1 MLQQRR
7 LAGSR
12 LAMVGRGATQH
23 FSGSLYAGMKEKPS
37 DKEYLMTT
45 PTDDRFASPATAGS
59 TPKGDFFGHPRQLG
73 TMFHIE
79 LWERFSFYGMQ
90 AILLI
95 YLYYATKD
103 GGLGIDKNLAG
114 GVVGAYSGSI
124 YLATILSGW
133 LADRVLGA
141 EKTLFW
147 SGVVVMLG
155 HIALAV
161 LPGFVGLIVGLVLIA
176 LGSGG
181 VKSSAGAMVGSLY
194 EDPAKRH
201 LRDAGFSIF
210 YTAINIG
217 GFIGPLLTGWLQ
229 LKYGFHYG
237 FGAAAVGMAFGLW
250 QYWRGRSQLP
260 PSLPA
265 NPLPPEQRKLA
276 VSVALIALMALG
288 GSIAGK
294 LLHLGN
300 FSRVLLAVVIIASLT
315 YFVRMFTSS
324 RVSSV
329 EKRHILA
336 YVPMFAVM
344 CLFWAVWFQ
353 IYTVVTIYFD
363 ETSNRV
369 LWGFE
374 IPVAWLAALQSM
386 WVIIFAGLMAAM
398 WTKMGTRQPKTPMK
412 FALAMLIMGA
422 SYLCFIPFISSGQV
436 MPLAVMALLVLTIT
450 IAELLLSPI
459 SLSFATKIA
468 PEVFKTQMVSF
479 NFLTISLGFTL
490 GGVLFDEL
498 YNAAKVVEF
507 YRLLGIL
514 GIGSGV
520 VLLVML
526 PVLNRLLS
534 DID

>member
-1 MLQQRR
+1 
-7 LAGSR
+7 
-12 LAMVGRGATQH
+12 
-23 FSGSLYAGMKEKPS
+23 
-37 DKEYLMTT
+37 MTT
-45 PTDDRFASPATAGS
+45 PTKESFEPNPPGS
-59 TPKGDFFGHPRQLG
+59 GSSKADFFGHPRQLG

-95 YLYYATKD
+95 YLYYEVSK
-103 GGLGIDKNLAG
+103 GGLGIDQKMAG
-114 GVVGAYSGSI
+114 GIVGAYSGSI

-155 HIALAV
+155 HIALALV
-161 LPGFVGLIVGLVLIA
+161 PGLGGLIIGLVLIA

-181 VKSSAGAMVGSLY
+181 VKSSAGAMVGALY
-194 EDPAKRH
+194 EDPAQRH

-210 YTAINIG
+210 YTAVNIG

-250 QYWRGRSQLP
+250 QYWVGRSQLP
-260 PSLPA
+260 ASPPTT
-265 NPLPPEQRKLA
+265 PLPKESHKTAMLVAMVFLA
-276 VSVALIALMALG
+276 ALG
-288 GSIAGK
+288 GCIATG
-294 LLHLGN
+294 LLNLEN
-300 FSRVLLAVVIIASLT
+300 FSRVLLAVVIIASLL
-315 YFVRMFTSS
+315 YFLRMFTSQQ
-324 RVSSV
+324 VSAV
-329 EKRHILA
+329 EKRHIMA
-336 YVPMFAVM
+336 YVPLFGVM

-363 ETSNRV
+363 ETANRV
-369 LWGFE
+369 LWNFE
-374 IPVAWLAALQSM
+374 IPVAWLAALQSL
-386 WVIIFAGLMAAM
+386 WVIVFASLMAAL

-412 FALAMLIMGA
+412 FALAMMILGA
-422 SYLCFIPFISSGQV
+422 SYLCFIPFISSGTI
-436 MPLAVMALLVLTIT
+436 MPLAIIALLILTIT

-468 PEVFKTQMVSF
+468 PEAFKTQMVSF

-490 GGVLFDEL
+490 GGVLFDQL
-498 YNAAKVVEF
+498 YDATNAVGF
-507 YRLLGIL
+507 YRLLGIISISA
-514 GIGSGV
+514 GM
-520 VLLVML
+520 VLFVML
-526 PVLNRLLS
+526 PLLNRLLR
-534 DID
+534 DVD